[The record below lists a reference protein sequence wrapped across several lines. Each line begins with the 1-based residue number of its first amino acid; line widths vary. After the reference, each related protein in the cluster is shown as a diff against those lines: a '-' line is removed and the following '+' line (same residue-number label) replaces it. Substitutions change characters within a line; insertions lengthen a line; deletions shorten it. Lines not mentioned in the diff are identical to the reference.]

1 MPSRGGQ
8 EDFRKRAAHPLFVS
22 EPPPVIGIKRGR
34 FHDLFTRRSTPES
47 NKPSRKMIKTVVS
60 VPRKNFLT
68 DVDFISTLFPFVFQC
83 ILLFVAALASAGL
96 VPAAP
101 LAVAPAVAAVP
112 APIVTARSSQV
123 VARNYNTLAAAPLAA
138 ALPAAV
144 AAPLPA
150 AYPPVAVAAAPLHAA
165 PLPYA
170 ALNYPAVAI

>member
-47 NKPSRKMIKTVVS
+47 NKPSRKMIKTV
-60 VPRKNFLT
+60 
-68 DVDFISTLFPFVFQC
+68 C